1 MSLSQSDWYIIIVVA
16 VFLVIVSGMMFY
28 YEKKLKET
36 ASGEWVIN
44 EEYVERLTDER
55 TYLADEVVNATAAW
69 AGATSEEQM
78 SGVATT
84 DNESIFTVTTAVHTI
99 RVVFYWGS
107 KTYHVHYFLTE
118 EPSYS
123 WQTNF
128 SFRGEKMDTA
138 ALTTWLDGCLA
149 KYYKSTLDY
158 LDVIIEAL
166 NTEGKALE
174 GLTSTDPRLLMPIL
188 AAKLVDY
195 CGRDKKHRSTA
206 LMEATT
212 MAVVGAM
219 RDKTTA
225 ALLLANLR
233 QLSPVYY
240 NEILASVD
248 KSKLP
253 AAPEKAPVEEKNSS
267 AN

>member
-1 MSLSQSDWYIIIVVA
+1 MSLSQSDWYIIAIVA
-16 VFLVIVSGMMFY
+16 VFIVIVGAMMFY
-28 YEKKLKET
+28 YEKKLREGEP
-36 ASGEWVIN
+36 GEWVVN
-44 EEYVERLTDER
+44 EDYVEQLTNER
-55 TYLADEVVNATAAW
+55 TYLADEVVNAAATW
-69 AGATSEEQM
+69 AGATQEEQM
-78 SGVATT
+78 TGVATT
-84 DNESIFTVTTAVHTI
+84 DDESIFTVTTPVHTI
-99 RVVFYWGS
+99 RMVFYWKS

-123 WQTNF
+123 WKTTF
-128 SFRGEKMDTA
+128 SFRGQKMDTA
-138 ALTTWLDGCLA
+138 ALTAWLDGCLA

-158 LDVIIEAL
+158 LDVVIEAL
-166 NTEGKALE
+166 NTEGEALKD
-174 GLTSTDPRLLMPIL
+174 LTSTDPKLLMPIL
-188 AAKLVDY
+188 AAKLIDY

-233 QLSPVYY
+233 QLSPAYY

-253 AAPEKAPVEEKNSS
+253 AAPEQGPVEEENSS

>member
-1 MSLSQSDWYIIIVVA
+1 MSLSQSDWYIIAIVA
-16 VFLVIVSGMMFY
+16 VFIVIVGVMMFY
-28 YEKKLKET
+28 YEKKVNET
-36 ASGEWVIN
+36 ASGEWVVN
-44 EEYVERLTDER
+44 EDFVEQLTNER
-55 TYLADEVVNATAAW
+55 TYLADEVVNAAAAW
-69 AGATSEEQM
+69 AGATQEEQM
-78 SGVATT
+78 TGVATT
-84 DNESIFTVTTAVHTI
+84 DDESIFTITTPVHTI
-99 RVVFYWGS
+99 RMVFYWKS
-107 KTYHVHYFLTE
+107 KSYHVHYFLTE

-123 WQTNF
+123 WQTDF

-138 ALTTWLDGCLA
+138 ALTTWLDGCLS

-166 NTEGKALE
+166 NTEGEALKD
-174 GLTSTDPRLLMPIL
+174 LTSTDPRLLMPIL

-233 QLSPVYY
+233 QLSPAYY

-253 AAPEKAPVEEKNSS
+253 AEPEKASVEEKNSS

>member
-1 MSLSQSDWYIIIVVA
+1 MSLSQSDWYIIIMMA
-16 VFLVIVSGMMFY
+16 VFLVIIGGTVFY
-28 YEKKLKET
+28 YEKKIRET
-36 ASGEWVIN
+36 ASGEWVVN
-44 EEYVERLTDER
+44 EDYIEQLTNER
-55 TYLADEVVNATAAW
+55 TYLADEVVNAAAAW
-69 AGATSEEQM
+69 AGATQEEQM
-78 SGVATT
+78 TGVATT
-84 DNESIFTVTTAVHTI
+84 DDESIFTVTTAVHTI
-99 RVVFYWGS
+99 RMVFYWKT

-123 WQTNF
+123 WQTDF

-138 ALTTWLDGCLA
+138 ALMTWLNGCLA

-174 GLTSTDPRLLMPIL
+174 GLTSTDPRVLMPIL

-233 QLSPVYY
+233 QLAPVYY

-253 AAPEKAPVEEKNSS
+253 AEPEKASVAEENSS
-267 AN
+267 VN

>member
-1 MSLSQSDWYIIIVVA
+1 MSLSQSDWYIIIMMA
-16 VFLVIVSGMMFY
+16 VFLVIIGGTVFY
-28 YEKKLKET
+28 YEKKIRET
-36 ASGEWVIN
+36 ASEEWVVN
-44 EEYVERLTDER
+44 EDYIEQLTNER
-55 TYLADEVVNATAAW
+55 TYLADEVVNAAAMW
-69 AGATSEEQM
+69 AGATQEEQM
-78 SGVATT
+78 TGVATT
-84 DNESIFTVTTAVHTI
+84 DDESIFTITTPVHTI
-99 RVVFYWGS
+99 RTVFYWKS
-107 KTYHVHYFLTE
+107 KSYHVHYFLTE

-123 WQTNF
+123 WQTDF
-128 SFRGEKMDTA
+128 YFRGEKMDTA
-138 ALTTWLDGCLA
+138 ALMTWLDGCLA

-174 GLTSTDPRLLMPIL
+174 GLTSTDPRVLMPIL

-253 AAPEKAPVEEKNSS
+253 AEPEKASVAEENSS